1 MTAPEPDAAGAP
13 ASTIREVFDRERERL
28 AREWEAKHDS
38 EAYLRAH
45 TSVLD
50 TAVLAMLA
58 ESGLPADRIAVAAVG
73 GYGRGAR
80 YPYSDIALLVHGRV
94 RQGGRVLSDGPRH
107 LHDQTLGA
115 RSHGR
120 RIGAQYL

>member
-13 ASTIREVFDRERERL
+13 APTIREVFDRERERL

-73 GYGRGAR
+73 GYGRGEL
-80 YPYSDIALLVHGRV
+80 YPYSDIDLLVLTDESVKEDESAHRCAV
-94 RQGGRVLSDGPRH
+94 PLNFSPRPPRTS
-107 LHDQTLGA
+107 Q
-115 RSHGR
+115 
-120 RIGAQYL
+120 

>member
-1 MTAPEPDAAGAP
+1 MTTVSDAPLPG
-13 ASTIREVFDRERERL
+13 IREIFDRDRERL
-28 AREWEAKHDS
+28 AREWEAKRDS

-73 GYGRGAR
+73 GYGRGEL
-80 YPYSDIALLVHGRV
+80 YP
-94 RQGGRVLSDGPRH
+94 LSLIH
-107 LHDQTLGA
+107 
-115 RSHGR
+115 
-120 RIGAQYL
+120 I

>member
-13 ASTIREVFDRERERL
+13 APTIREVFDRERERL

-73 GYGRGAR
+73 GYGRGEL
-80 YPYSDIALLVHGRV
+80 YPYSDIDLLVLTDESV
-94 RQGGRVLSDGPRH
+94 KEDESC
-107 LHDQTLGA
+107 QTALA
-115 RSHGR
+115 T
-120 RIGAQYL
+120 